1 MDEMTAEYY
10 TGLLDCLKAKMTSPR
25 FMTEHRRSV
34 KDFSRKRCLTFVIVL
49 MFLMNMI
56 KRALQD
62 ELDEFFKGFSAEP
75 VACRQV
81 SKSAFT
87 QARQKLK
94 HTAFIALNTEQV
106 NYFYD
111 HFDVQRFNGFR
122 LLAFDGSMANLPHT
136 QKVCEHFGVWH
147 PAAGGTC
154 PKARISQMFDVQNR
168 VTVEALIAPKSEGER
183 SLAAQHCQHLVP
195 MDLVLLDRGYPAFW
209 LFVAISAE
217 DADFCARM
225 PIGKWNV
232 VEQFIACGQR
242 EQIVELTPSYP
253 AKKACQALK
262 LSTQPLTIRLIR
274 LQLKNGDPFVLATSL
289 VNTNLY
295 PYSFFTTLYPCR
307 WPVETDYRQMKFRLE
322 VENWSGTSV
331 EAIYQDFHAI
341 IFTKNLASLLAQPA
355 QQVVAQ
361 QTRANTH
368 DYRVNMANLFSK
380 MKDTVVFLF
389 TFANPLPVLHKLW
402 LQMTQTI
409 EPIRPNRTFQ
419 RNKHLKPRRFPMNY
433 KPLR

>member
-34 KDFSRKRCLTFVIVL
+34 KDFSRKRCLTFAIVL

-136 QKVCEHFGVWH
+136 QKVCDHFGVWH

-154 PKARISQMFDVQNR
+154 PKAR
-168 VTVEALIAPKSEGER
+168 T
-183 SLAAQHCQHLVP
+183 
-195 MDLVLLDRGYPAFW
+195 
-209 LFVAISAE
+209 
-217 DADFCARM
+217 
-225 PIGKWNV
+225 
-232 VEQFIACGQR
+232 
-242 EQIVELTPSYP
+242 
-253 AKKACQALK
+253 LK
-262 LSTQPLTIRLIR
+262 CSMCKIESRL
-274 LQLKNGDPFVLATSL
+274 
-289 VNTNLY
+289 
-295 PYSFFTTLYPCR
+295 
-307 WPVETDYRQMKFRLE
+307 
-322 VENWSGTSV
+322 
-331 EAIYQDFHAI
+331 
-341 IFTKNLASLLAQPA
+341 
-355 QQVVAQ
+355 
-361 QTRANTH
+361 
-368 DYRVNMANLFSK
+368 
-380 MKDTVVFLF
+380 
-389 TFANPLPVLHKLW
+389 
-402 LQMTQTI
+402 
-409 EPIRPNRTFQ
+409 
-419 RNKHLKPRRFPMNY
+419 KH
-433 KPLR
+433 